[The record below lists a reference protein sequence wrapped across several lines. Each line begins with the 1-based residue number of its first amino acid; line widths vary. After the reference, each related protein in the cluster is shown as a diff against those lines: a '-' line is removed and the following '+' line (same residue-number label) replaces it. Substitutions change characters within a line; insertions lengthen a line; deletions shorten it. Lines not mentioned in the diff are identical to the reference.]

1 MSIVSP
7 SIERQV
13 IDQPLRVQGLKN
25 TLESIR
31 ATDGLG
37 SETLGRIRSID
48 SSRIT
53 VSGPADGVSRSAIRV
68 GSLVK
73 IKAEADVIG
82 IVDSMALE
90 DTSSSLQ
97 RVLYVDLVGE
107 IAHAPGH
114 DSRFRRGVSCPPG
127 LGDPIVPVSESDI
140 KTVYTDPSKAT
151 IRIGTLSAN
160 ERQPAFVSID
170 DLLGKHFA
178 VVGSTGSGKSCTV
191 TLIISAILAEEPNAH
206 IILIDPHDE
215 YSAAF
220 GDIAELINVHNEELP
235 FWLLNR
241 EEAIRVMIRGGTDN
255 EQQVQALLLKTAITE
270 ARRRYAS
277 ESGSSSL
284 ITVDTPVPYLASD
297 LRRLLNEG
305 MGRVDKSADV
315 VSPYRH
321 LLARLE
327 SLQEDPRFG
336 FMFGATSQ
344 GDRLA
349 KLIGRVQ
356 RIPVAGKPLTI
367 IDLSGVPADIS
378 DVVVSV
384 TSRVLFDFTLHCDP
398 ERRTPVLLVCEEAHR
413 YLPAEGNG
421 FAACTEAISR
431 IAREG
436 RKYGLSLA
444 LISQRPTE
452 LSPSALTQCGTIFAL
467 RLGSERDQRFIEAVL
482 PDANRAMLK
491 ALSSLP
497 TQQAMVFGEGVPLPL
512 TVRFDNLASSRVP
525 RSHSASFSEAW
536 KTDTTDEA
544 YCEDAVQRWRE
555 NS

>member
-1 MSIVSP
+1 MSIVSR
-7 SIERQV
+7 SVERQA
-13 IDQPLRVQGLKN
+13 IDELSRGQGLKN
-25 TLESIR
+25 TLDPIR
-31 ATDGLG
+31 AIDGSG
-37 SETLGRIRSID
+37 SGTLGWITSID

-53 VSGPADGVSRSAIRV
+53 VSRPADDARGNAIRV
-68 GSLVK
+68 GDLVK
-73 IKAEADVIG
+73 ISAETDIIG

-90 DTSSSLQ
+90 DTSSSPR

-107 IAHAPGH
+107 IAHTHAR
-114 DSRFRRGVSCPPG
+114 DTRFRRGVSCPPA
-127 LGDPIVPVSESDI
+127 LGDPIVPVGESDI
-140 KTVYTDPSKAT
+140 KTVYAVPSKAT
-151 IRIGTLSAN
+151 IRIGTLSSN
-160 ERQPAFVSID
+160 ERQPVFVSID
-170 DLLGKHFA
+170 DLLAKHFA

-191 TLIISAILAEEPNAH
+191 ALIISAILAEEPNAH
-206 IILIDPHDE
+206 IILIDPHNE

-220 GDIAELINVHNEELP
+220 GDIAELSNVHDEQLP

-241 EEAIRVMIRGGTDN
+241 EEAIRVMIRGGTDS
-255 EQQVQALLLKTAITE
+255 EQEVQALLLKTAITE
-270 ARRRYAS
+270 ARRTYAS
-277 ESGSSSL
+277 GNGSSSS

-336 FMFGATSQ
+336 FMFGATCQTDS
-344 GDRLA
+344 LA
-349 KLIGRVQ
+349 ALIGRVQ

-367 IDLSGVPADIS
+367 LDLSGVPADIA

-384 TSRVLFDFTLHCDP
+384 TSRVLFDFTLYADP
-398 ERRTPVLLVCEEAHR
+398 ERRPPVLLVCEEAHR

-452 LSPSALTQCGTIFAL
+452 LSPSALSQCGTIFAL

-482 PDANRAMLK
+482 PDAHRAMLR

-497 TQQAMVFGEGVPLPL
+497 TQQGMVFGEGVPLPL
-512 TVRFDNLASSRVP
+512 TVRFDNLASSRIP
-525 RSHSASFSEAW
+525 RSHSALFSEAW
-536 KTDTTDEA
+536 KTDATDAAFCDE
-544 YCEDAVQRWRE
+544 AVQRWRE
-555 NS
+555 HS